1 MGDGVQIQTGQVGD
15 FGQGLRK
22 DADGGFAAAAG
33 RGADLHRQG
42 VGLGSQINAGPI
54 LEVKQRYAAALAATD
69 ANLRVYPVAAGIL
82 ADVAE
87 EVARRF
93 AHADTTSAVT
103 QAQIKSMLSGAI
115 AQAQGVL
122 DQAQNMGR
130 GLQP

>member
-1 MGDGVQIQTGQVGD
+1 MGDGVQIQTDQVGD
-15 FGQGLRK
+15 FGKGLRK
-22 DADGGFAAAAG
+22 DADGGFATAAG

-42 VGLGSQINAGPI
+42 VGLGWKISAGPI
-54 LEVKQRYAAALAATD
+54 MEVKQKYASALAATD

-93 AHADTTSAVT
+93 AHADKTSAVT
-103 QAQIKSMLSGAI
+103 QQEIQTMLSGAI
-115 AQAQGVL
+115 THAQSL
-122 DQAQNMGR
+122 IDQAQNMGR

>member
-1 MGDGVQIQTGQVGD
+1 MGDGVQIQTDQVGD
-15 FGQGLRK
+15 FGKGLRK

-42 VGLGSQINAGPI
+42 VGLGAQINAGPI
-54 LEVKQRYAAALAATD
+54 MAVKQKYAAALAATD

-93 AHADTTSAVT
+93 AHADMSSAVT
-103 QAQIKSMLSGAI
+103 QQEIQSMLSGAI
-115 AQAQGVL
+115 AHAQSVL

>member
-1 MGDGVQIQTGQVGD
+1 MGDGVQIQTDQVGS
-15 FGQGLRK
+15 FGQGLRA

-33 RGADLHRQG
+33 RSAHLHRQG
-42 VGLGSQINAGPI
+42 VGLGAQINAGPI
-54 LEVKQRYAAALAATD
+54 LEVKQKYAAALAATD

-93 AHADTTSAVT
+93 AHADTSSAVT
-103 QAQIKSMLSGAI
+103 QQEIRTMLSGAI
-115 AQAQGVL
+115 THAQSLL

>member
-1 MGDGVQIQTGQVGD
+1 MGDGVQIQTDQVGT
-15 FGQGLRK
+15 FGQGLRE

-33 RGADLHRQG
+33 RGAHLHRQG
-42 VGLGSQINAGPI
+42 VGLGTRINAGPI
-54 LEVKQRYAAALAATD
+54 MEVKRAYAAALAATD

-103 QAQIKSMLSGAI
+103 QREIQALLTGAI
-115 AQAQGVL
+115 TQARGVI

>member
-1 MGDGVQIQTGQVGD
+1 MGDGVQIQTDQVDD
-15 FGQGLRK
+15 FGKGLRK
-22 DADGGFAAAAG
+22 DADGGFATAAG

-54 LEVKQRYAAALAATD
+54 LEVKRKYADALAATD

-93 AHADTTSAVT
+93 AHADLNSAVT
-103 QAQIKSMLSGAI
+103 QREIQTMLSGAI
-115 AQAQGVL
+115 TQAQSL
-122 DQAQNMGR
+122 IDQAQNMGR